1 MNLLKFL
8 NQSAYFIEKTT
19 NQSKFESKIE
29 AEQIFMFVLE
39 INKTKL
45 YEQYQANLLD
55 NDKKKIDDILEL
67 RKIKPLSY
75 IINKHSF
82 YKDEFYI
89 NQNVLIPRP
98 ETEAIM
104 DEVLRQGDI
113 LFKEKN
119 RCIFLDA
126 GSGSGCV
133 GITIAN
139 QRPAWKVLLLELY
152 LEAIEVEKKN
162 LKLCKNNNI
171 DIICS
176 DWLKPINKNS
186 LDFIFSNPPYIKEN
200 DKLIDK
206 SVKDNEPETSLFS
219 PENGLHDINKI
230 IDYSRKS
237 LSKNG
242 ILFLEN
248 GVGQS
253 NDILAY
259 LELNDF
265 TDIRVHIDY
274 NGVDR
279 FTSSRVN
286 NG

>member
-219 PENGLHDINKI
+219 SENGLHDINKI